1 MVEITLPIL
10 LQIVQTAGILVGII
24 YYITIMRNSQR
35 NQELAR
41 KAQEQSVETR
51 EAQLFMQIYQQLT
64 SIESQKTWGELLN
77 MEWDD
82 IEDYRKKHDSTVN
95 LDSWGKRGHIW
106 WSYSTIG
113 MMVKKGLI
121 DPEMVYM
128 TLGNMVIM
136 QWDKW
141 SEVIYDTRER
151 SVRQGVKGGPYMF
164 KGFEY
169 LNDEMVKLLEKEDQ
183 GWTNTQNSRPDP

>member
-1 MVEITLPIL
+1 MVEQVTFQTIFQF
-10 LQIVQTAGILVGII
+10 LQTVGILMGVY
-24 YYITIMRNSQR
+24 YYIMTIRANR
-35 NQELAR
+35 TNQELAL

-113 MMVKKGLI
+113 MMVKKELI

-141 SEVIYDTRER
+141 SEVVYDTREQAI
-151 SVRQGVKGGPYMF
+151 RQGVKGGQNMF

-169 LNDEMVKLLEKEDQ
+169 LNDEMVKLLEKENQ
-183 GWTNTQNSRPDP
+183 GWTV